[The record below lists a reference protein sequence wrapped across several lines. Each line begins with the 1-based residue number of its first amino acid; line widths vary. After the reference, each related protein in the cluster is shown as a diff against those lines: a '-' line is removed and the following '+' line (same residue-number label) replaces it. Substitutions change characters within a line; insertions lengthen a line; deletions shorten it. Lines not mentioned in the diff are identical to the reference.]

1 MTKTYLTNTKERE
14 RITVVEVF
22 EITKDMMLSAKTYMD
37 LESKEDLARNI
48 ARRVLRPMPTAK
60 QNHPA
65 DELISM
71 PMMMEENVKL
81 KSILLMVT
89 LFSYYFDITFTED
102 ESGLLRFDYD
112 FYAGGHPLNQIER
125 FKSDRETK
133 DIAFDLIE
141 DFREFKKIVDTMV
154 YNEKANAND
163 PVGRF
168 MASIAVLSTPENV
181 QTLMSELTKSTD
193 ELQSKIIEAKKAEG

>member
-1 MTKTYLTNTKERE
+1 MES
-14 RITVVEVF
+14 F
-22 EITKDMMLSAKTYMD
+22 EITKEMMLSAKTYMD
-37 LESKEDLARNI
+37 IESKEDLAHNI
-48 ARRVLRPMPTAK
+48 AVRVLRPMATAK

-71 PMMMEENVKL
+71 PMMMEENVRL

-89 LFSYYFDITFTED
+89 LFSYYFDIEFAEN
-102 ESGLLRFDYD
+102 EEGLLQFDYD
-112 FYAGGHPLNQIER
+112 FYAGGHPMNQIER

-141 DFREFKKIVDTMV
+141 DFREFRKIVDTMI

-163 PVGRF
+163 PVERL
-168 MASIAVLSTPENV
+168 MASISVLSTPENIEK
-181 QTLMSELTKSTD
+181 LAAELNKSAD
-193 ELQSKIIEAKKAEG
+193 ELQEKIIEAKKTEG

>member
-1 MTKTYLTNTKERE
+1 M
-14 RITVVEVF
+14 EVY
-22 EITKDMMLSAKTYMD
+22 EITKEMMLSAKTYMPI
-37 LESKEDLARNI
+37 ESKEELAHNI
-48 ARRVLRPMPTAK
+48 ATRVLRPMLTAK

-65 DELISM
+65 DELVSL
-71 PMMMEENVKL
+71 PMMMEENVRL

-89 LFSYYFDITFTED
+89 LFSYYFNIEFEED
-102 ESGLLRFDYD
+102 ESGLLKFDYD
-112 FYAGGHPLNQIER
+112 FYAGGHPMNQLER

-141 DFREFKKIVDTMV
+141 DFREFKKIVDTMI

-181 QTLMSELTKSTD
+181 AKLMEELTKSTD
-193 ELQSKIIEAKKAEG
+193 ELQEKIIEAKRTEG